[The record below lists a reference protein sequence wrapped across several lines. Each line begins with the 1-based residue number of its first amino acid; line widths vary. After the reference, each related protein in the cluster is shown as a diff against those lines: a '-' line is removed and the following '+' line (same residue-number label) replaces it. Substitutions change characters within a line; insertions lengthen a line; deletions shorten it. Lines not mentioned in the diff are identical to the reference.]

1 MVWDYNPTKRLGKGL
16 VSSCERRKEA
26 MAMSCLLRPAVVVV
40 VRAQP
45 AIMLNYTKVAAPTP
59 STAKK

>member
-1 MVWDYNPTKRLGKGL
+1 
-16 VSSCERRKEA
+16 